1 MVAAPAARGPGGP
14 GGAGRSMA
22 RRIFPS
28 MSATADK
35 SQKLLAE
42 AIAAGRFPG
51 AYLLH
56 GADDF
61 RKDEALKQ
69 LLAATVDPA
78 TRDFNLDVRRG
89 GEVDAETIGSLLATP
104 PMMATRRVV
113 VIKDPD
119 ALKKGAREAL
129 DRWLAKPEPDVL
141 LILVAFAGAK
151 ADKAL
156 ASSTEPV
163 LFDLLDGDK
172 IGAWITRHAKG
183 VGAEITPGA
192 ATLLL
197 GAVGNDPGALA
208 MELEKLASFTSGG
221 AIDEAAVSEIVGIR
235 RGETLGD
242 LLDAV
247 GKQETARALAL
258 VEHVLTQ
265 PKLTGV
271 QVIMALATQM
281 LALAWGR
288 AKRDAGMP
296 ASQLERAYWD
306 LLKGSGAYTGR
317 PWNEAVNA
325 WGSMT
330 TRWSVAELDRA
341 IEALLAADLALKDTK
356 VSSVEQ
362 IVSSAILA
370 IGAAARRRS
379 AA

>member
-1 MVAAPAARGPGGP
+1 
-14 GGAGRSMA
+14 MA

-129 DRWLAKPEPDVL
+129 DRWLAKPEPDIL

-281 LALAWGR
+281 LALAWGC

-325 WGSMT
+325 WGRMT

>member
-1 MVAAPAARGPGGP
+1 
-14 GGAGRSMA
+14 
-22 RRIFPS
+22 
-28 MSATADK
+28 MSAAADK
-35 SQKLLAE
+35 SQKKLAD
-42 AIAAGRFPG
+42 AIAAERFPS

-56 GADDF
+56 GADDY
-61 RKDEALKQ
+61 RKDEALKR
-69 LLAATVDPA
+69 LLRAAVDES

-89 GEVDAETIGSLLATP
+89 TEVDAETIASLLSTP

-113 VIKDPD
+113 VLKDPD
-119 ALKKGAREAL
+119 AMKKVARDAL

-141 LILVAFAGAK
+141 LVLVSPAGAK
-151 ADKAL
+151 ADKKLVDATDDV
-156 ASSTEPV
+156 A
-163 LFDLLDGDK
+163 FDLLDGDK
-172 IGAWITRHAKG
+172 IGAWVARHAKAL
-183 VGAEITPGA
+183 GADIAPEA
-192 ATLLL
+192 VTLLVS
-197 GAVGNDPGALA
+197 AVGNDPGSIA
-208 MELEKLASFTSGG
+208 MELDKLASFTNG
-221 AIDEAAVSEIVGIR
+221 ALIDEAAVAEIVGIR

-247 GKQETARALAL
+247 GRQETARALTL
-258 VEHVLTQ
+258 VDHVLTQ

-271 QVIMALATQM
+271 QVVMALATQT

-296 ASQLERAYWD
+296 APQLERAYWD

-317 PWNEAVNA
+317 PWNDAVSA

-330 TRWSVAELDRA
+330 MKWTLPELDRA

-370 IGAAARRRS
+370 MGAASNRRR